1 MTKGTTIRGTSMN
14 NYLKGFW
21 EYLQG
26 LSFKNRCPNC
36 GSSFFEKGEGGLVA
50 EEHEDKNGR
59 ICQMEINFCLE
70 CLEEPLTLNIKRIK
84 NNLSRWN
91 YDEEVVACSVIA
103 VERFIEGEISYSVS
117 REKSER

>member
-1 MTKGTTIRGTSMN
+1 MN

-36 GSSFFEKGEGGLVA
+36 GSSFFEKGEGGLDA
-50 EEHEDKNGR
+50 MECEDKNREIGS
-59 ICQMEINFCLE
+59 MEINFCIE
-70 CLEEPLTLNIKRIK
+70 CLESPSSLNTEKIEKK
-84 NNLSRWN
+84 LLRWG
-91 YDEEVVACSVIA
+91 YDEDVIACSILA
-103 VERFIEGEISYSVS
+103 VEKFLKGEIPYSTW